1 MKRTTQV
8 IAAVCA
14 ALALASCGGDDGE
27 PISQKRAD
35 RLDSLLQQ
43 VQRQSDAGS
52 CTTLLEATIPAL
64 EKQADAL
71 PESVGGDTKETITD
85 GVAHLRDLAET
96 DCAEKQQEEL
106 PTTDE
111 STTTTEPSTTTT
123 TREEST
129 TTTEP
134 STYSM
139 QKYAC
144 PSAVP
149 TSWTVTMFGCWSRA
163 AASASRRKRATKA
176 SSSARCS
183 ARSFTATGRSSTS
196 SVARNTVDIPPA
208 PRRRLSA

>member
-1 MKRTTQV
+1 MKRTTQAIAV
-8 IAAVCA
+8 IFA
-14 ALALASCGGDDGE
+14 ALVLASCGKDEGE

-52 CTTLLEATIPAL
+52 CTTLLDATIPAL

-71 PESVGGDTKETITD
+71 PESVGSDTKETITD

-123 TREEST
+123 TTEEST

-134 STYSM
+134 STSTDTT
-139 QKYAC
+139 
-144 PSAVP
+144 P
-149 TSWTVTMFGCWSRA
+149 
-163 AASASRRKRATKA
+163 
-176 SSSARCS
+176 
-183 ARSFTATGRSSTS
+183 STS
-196 SVARNTVDIPPA
+196 TDTAPPPDTTPPDNPDTGNGGTPPPGVGGVGGA
-208 PRRRLSA
+208 TPKGNGNGRGNGGGKP

>member
-1 MKRTTQV
+1 MKRTTQA

-52 CTTLLEATIPAL
+52 CTTLLDATIPAL

-71 PESVGGDTKETITD
+71 PESVGSDTKETITD

-123 TREEST
+123 TTEEST

-134 STYSM
+134 STSTDTT
-139 QKYAC
+139 
-144 PSAVP
+144 P
-149 TSWTVTMFGCWSRA
+149 
-163 AASASRRKRATKA
+163 
-176 SSSARCS
+176 
-183 ARSFTATGRSSTS
+183 STS
-196 SVARNTVDIPPA
+196 TDTAPPPDTTPPDNPDTGNGGTPPPGVGGVGGA
-208 PRRRLSA
+208 TPKGGNGRGNGGGKP

>member
-1 MKRTTQV
+1 MKRTTQA

-27 PISQKRAD
+27 PISQKRAG

-134 STYSM
+134 STSTDTT
-139 QKYAC
+139 
-144 PSAVP
+144 P
-149 TSWTVTMFGCWSRA
+149 
-163 AASASRRKRATKA
+163 
-176 SSSARCS
+176 
-183 ARSFTATGRSSTS
+183 STS
-196 SVARNTVDIPPA
+196 TNTTPP
-208 PRRRLSA
+208 PDTSPPDNPDTGNGGTPPPGVGGVGGGTPKGNGNGNGGGKP

>member
-1 MKRTTQV
+1 MKRTTQA

-71 PESVGGDTKETITD
+71 PESVGSDTKETITD

-134 STYSM
+134 STSTDTT
-139 QKYAC
+139 
-144 PSAVP
+144 P
-149 TSWTVTMFGCWSRA
+149 
-163 AASASRRKRATKA
+163 
-176 SSSARCS
+176 
-183 ARSFTATGRSSTS
+183 STS
-196 SVARNTVDIPPA
+196 TNTTPP
-208 PRRRLSA
+208 PDTSPPDNPDTGNGGTPPPGVGGVGGGTPKGNGNGNGGGKP